1 MARPRKGP
9 WRRGEKGHW
18 YTTIGREIIKLADK
32 SKSYEDAFDEYIK
45 LLSCRENVR
54 PDQLTINALFYRFL
68 DWCEQHRSET
78 TYNFYKR
85 YLGSFEAF
93 IRVRRVADLL
103 PRHVEDW
110 IDRRH
115 DDCSDTTKNDLMK
128 AVNRAINW
136 GIEKRY
142 LKHNPLAGM
151 KRPSRSPRELVLTQ
165 DQFRQ
170 MLVYVE
176 DQEFRDY
183 LEFLW
188 QTGCR
193 AMEIRIIEARHF
205 DGEMITLP
213 RSKAKGK
220 RHARHIY
227 LNPVALE
234 IVKRRCEQFSSGPI
248 FRNPS
253 GKPWTANNVRRRFKS
268 KKGDKLFGLAIKMD
282 MEGLCATTLRHSWA
296 THALKSGT
304 DSTTAS
310 ILMGHQDPAT
320 LMRNYQHLAKDQE
333 YLKSAVKAIP
343 ISVPLPVDTA
353 PTAAV

>member
-18 YTTIGREIIKLADK
+18 YTTIGRENIKLADK
-32 SKSYEDAFDEYIK
+32 SKSYEEAFDEYIK

-165 DQFRQ
+165 AQFRQ
-170 MLVYVE
+170 MISAMPRVIPPQRKVNCECGAKLGMSG
-176 DQEFRDY
+176 
-183 LEFLW
+183 FLLAFDRL
-188 QTGCR
+188 QTGCCNGR
-193 AMEIRIIEARHF
+193 V
-205 DGEMITLP
+205 L
-213 RSKAKGK
+213 
-220 RHARHIY
+220 
-227 LNPVALE
+227 
-234 IVKRRCEQFSSGPI
+234 
-248 FRNPS
+248 
-253 GKPWTANNVRRRFKS
+253 W
-268 KKGDKLFGLAIKMD
+268 
-282 MEGLCATTLRHSWA
+282 
-296 THALKSGT
+296 
-304 DSTTAS
+304 
-310 ILMGHQDPAT
+310 GH
-320 LMRNYQHLAKDQE
+320 MRDQ
-333 YLKSAVKAIP
+333 
-343 ISVPLPVDTA
+343 
-353 PTAAV
+353 